1 MIQRKHLVIFFF
13 DIFRRDDVY
22 LRISICFICIT
33 IVRIKWFLEKSPKR
47 SETATHKLAVLFQK
61 IAKLAYKNTFRKE
74 MQYLKKC
81 KLSAISLQYT
91 RNLLDG
97 RVLKTKN

>member
-1 MIQRKHLVIFFF
+1 MFISGLAFVL
-13 DIFRRDDVY
+13 Y
-22 LRISICFICIT
+22 ALRLSGSNGFWKNL
-33 IVRIKWFLEKSPKR
+33 RNAD
-47 SETATHKLAVLFQK
+47 TATHKLAVLFQN
-61 IAKLAYKNTFRKE
+61 IRKLAYKNTFRKE